1 VGRRMILQGGGESE
15 DAGFESPLIG
25 PEVMVLETS
34 ETGAAIFILLRMN
47 LGCNR
52 EEG

>member
-1 VGRRMILQGGGESE
+1 MGRRMTLQGGVESE
-15 DAGFESPLIG
+15 EAGVESPLIG

-34 ETGAAIFILLRMN
+34 ETGAVILILLRMN
-47 LGCNR
+47 LGFYR